1 MPSQIGKI
9 YICGACGSQVIV
21 TKGGS
26 GTLRCCGAEMQQKK

>member
-1 MPSQIGKI
+1 MPNQIGKI
-9 YICGACGSQVIV
+9 YLCAACGAQIIV